1 MDIELD
7 AQEDNTLQAALEAF
21 IGTSTLEQAL
31 QVLKDYPQLLTD
43 QADILLSTL
52 INSARQQDRAEIASA
67 LDERRDFLRSV
78 RENLDNPDQVNH

>member
-1 MDIELD
+1 MDIELG
-7 AQEDNTLQAALEAF
+7 AQDNTLQAALEAF

-52 INSARQQDRAEIASA
+52 INSARQQDRAEIVSA
-67 LDERRDFLRSV
+67 LDERRNFLRSV
-78 RENLDNPDQVNH
+78 RENLDNPDK